1 MAYRVQA
8 IVGLLFVSF
17 AAGAQSVG
25 AAPIG
30 TARLRELIPSASD
43 AELTELLR
51 DGVVRARITTER
63 GAAATDVRLAPAFGD
78 AIADRIAA
86 VEPSIGVEMV
96 MIRPLD
102 PQRSRIDDTIESSLA
117 SISAMEGIEYYSAS
131 RDRMRVLFHESYAIA
146 APDDRRRVPD
156 PIGVTGEDERVVH
169 VFQRDSS
176 FGSNVLELTYRSTET
191 AVWIEMKN
199 LTTMY
204 YQGFVPA
211 VRAEQLTMHIVA
223 YVDGDSVLFYGVS
236 AARTGFLMGMER
248 RVEESFANR
257 LIALAEWFLSGISH
271 RS

>member
-1 MAYRVQA
+1 MQA

-17 AAGAQSVG
+17 AAGAQPLGV
-25 AAPIG
+25 
-30 TARLRELIPSASD
+30 ARLRELIPGASD
-43 AELTELLR
+43 AELTELVR
-51 DGVVRARITTER
+51 DGVVRTRIGTDQ
-63 GAAATDVRLAPAFGD
+63 GSPAPATRLAPAFGD
-78 AIADRIAA
+78 AITRRIAA

-96 MIRPLD
+96 VIRPLD
-102 PQRSRIDDTIESSLA
+102 PHRSRIDDTIESSLA
-117 SISAMEGIEYYSAS
+117 SISAMQGIEYYSAS

-146 APDDRRRVPD
+146 GPDDRRRVPD
-156 PIGVTGEDERVVH
+156 PVGFGGGDERVVH

-257 LIALAEWFLSGISH
+257 LIALAEWFLSGVSR